1 MTEAGQTRRRRSVRL
16 TVRGWLF
23 AGAGVFCGVLA
34 YSVGRVELL
43 YPAALLILLP
53 LIGYFVVRVRPLRLS
68 VIRTFSPTVVTAGTP
83 TVVELSVRNEAGFTS
98 ASAAWTDHI
107 PWFPHEAGP
116 GNLPPLPAGATV
128 GPTRAARLGYSLRP
142 SLRGVYDIG
151 PLAVTYTDPFGLG
164 IGRLE
169 VGSSQSLYVVP
180 VVVPLGQSVSL
191 AVSGEGTARLIQ
203 HMATGNDDDLMTR
216 EYRTGDALRRVHWR
230 ASARHGELMV
240 RQEEQRS
247 YPEARII
254 LDTRVDGYGG
264 VISSFEFHD
273 TGFTWF
279 EWAITMV
286 ASLGVHLHRSGF
298 LVEVLETAP
307 RQIAPLGDANQGS
320 GQDLEFLLS
329 LAGVRL
335 DYNNPSIGDTNDER
349 AQGALGPVFAVIAA
363 PSPETLHWITAQRRP
378 YETGIAFIV
387 DSGDVTALQQ
397 LSDSGWICVP
407 VTDRSDPA
415 QVWSAV
421 ARHTAQTVRERR

>member
-1 MTEAGQTRRRRSVRL
+1 VRP
-16 TVRGWLF
+16 TARGWLF
-23 AGAGVFCGVLA
+23 AAAGVLCGILA
-34 YSVGRVELL
+34 YGVGRVELL

-53 LIGYFVVRVRPLRLS
+53 LVGYLVVSVRPLRLS
-68 VIRTFSPTVVTAGTP
+68 VVRSFSPAVVTAGTP
-83 TVVELSVRNEAGFTS
+83 TVIELSVRNEAGFAS
-98 ASAAWTDHI
+98 ASASWTDCI

-116 GNLPPLPAGATV
+116 GNLPSLPAGATV
-128 GPTRAARLGYSLRP
+128 GPTRTARLGYSLRP

-164 IGRLE
+164 VGRLE

-180 VVVPLGQSVSL
+180 LVVPLGQSVSL

-203 HMATGNDDDLMTR
+203 HMATGSDDDLMTR

-254 LDTRVDGYGG
+254 LDTRADGYGG
-264 VISSFEFHD
+264 TIASFEFND

-298 LVEVLETAP
+298 LVEVLETGP

-335 DYNNPSIGDTNDER
+335 DHTNPPIGDATDER
-349 AQGALGPVFAVIAA
+349 AQGALGPVFAVVAA
-363 PSPETLHWITAQRRP
+363 PSPEALHWINAQRRP
-378 YETGIAFIV
+378 YETGIAFII
-387 DSGDVTALQQ
+387 DSGDPTALQQ
-397 LSDSGWICVP
+397 LAESGWICVP
-407 VTDRSDPA
+407 VTDESDPA
-415 QVWSAV
+415 RVWAAV
-421 ARHTAQTVRERR
+421 AGYTAQTALDRR